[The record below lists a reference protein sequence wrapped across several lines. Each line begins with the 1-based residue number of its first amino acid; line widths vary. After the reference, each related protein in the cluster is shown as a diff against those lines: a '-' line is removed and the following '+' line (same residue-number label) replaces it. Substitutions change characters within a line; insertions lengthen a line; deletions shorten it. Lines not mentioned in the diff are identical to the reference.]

1 MKETFGQRFARLRK
15 AKGLRQEDI
24 ADKIGISAQA
34 VSKWEN
40 DISLP
45 DISLLSELSDM
56 LGASLDELLGKETSR
71 TEVITQFDARKDINK
86 MMLRIIVNSS
96 DGDKIKVNLP
106 LALVKIWMESG
117 SKMPEING
125 KSLENIDLKQIFALV
140 EQGVIGELISID
152 SNDGD
157 HIVVVVE

>member
-24 ADKIGISAQA
+24 GDKIGISAQA

-45 DISLLSELSDM
+45 DVTLLGELSDI
-56 LGASLDELLGKETSR
+56 LGVSLDELLGKEKTR
-71 TEVITQFDARKDINK
+71 TEVVAPNERKDMNK
-86 MMLRIIVNSS
+86 MMIKVMVDSA
-96 DGDKIKVNLP
+96 DGDKIRVNLP
-106 LALVKIWMESG
+106 LALVKIWLESG

-125 KSLENIDLKQIFALV
+125 KSLEGVDLKQIIELV
-140 EQGVIGELISID
+140 DQGVIGELVTID

-157 HIVVVVE
+157 RIVITVE